1 MIYFVF
7 KIVGFDVEKRAVIK
21 HSKKEVIKHSAA
33 VQISNKI
40 SLLQRRCWNLLL
52 ANAYDDLPNKE
63 IYEIKIKDLSEALGF
78 DSKNLEYLKN
88 SLEQITSFTLKWNI
102 LDKEGKQEWGVASI
116 LSEAKIKD
124 GIVSYAYSPT
134 IRKRLY
140 NPTMYAKINLSMQNK
155 FDSKYTLAL
164 YELFIDYFIVK
175 IGRGETPYISVEN
188 MKALLGIDGTE
199 YNLFKIFN
207 RDVIKKSLKEINK
220 KSDLNVEVVY
230 KREGRSVAFL
240 KFHIT
245 EKEDKKDKK
254 FQNEDYL
261 EMFSKLQ
268 GRFLLT
274 IKQSETILEKYE
286 DLSLL
291 NILLKDIEKKYKN
304 NEIKNLGAYSF
315 KYLSEHTGII
325 VSVIDQ
331 EAKKEK
337 EDDNEPK
344 STEIIFFKK
353 LKKEYEHAKE
363 EKVSDFI
370 KNNRDK
376 LDDYFPAFIEE
387 NKHILSQTLSEEEIE
402 QGELLKAK
410 INESKQLMMLFRY
423 FLLQNIIDK
432 RYRTFE
438 DYVSPE

>member
-1 MIYFVF
+1 M
-7 KIVGFDVEKRAVIK
+7 E
-21 HSKKEVIKHSAA
+21 KKEVIKHSAA

-63 IYEIKIKDLSEALGF
+63 IYEIKIKDLSESLGF

-102 LDKEGKQEWGVASI
+102 LDKEGKEEWGVASI

-124 GIVSYAYSPT
+124 GVVSYAYSPT

-164 YELFIDYFIVK
+164 YELFIDYYIVK

-230 KREGRSVAFL
+230 KRTGRSVAFL

-245 EKEDKKDKK
+245 EKEDKKDIK
-254 FQNEDYL
+254 FKSEESL
-261 EMFSKLQ
+261 EMFSRLQ

-274 IKQSETILEKYE
+274 IKQSETILEKYKNFSI
-286 DLSLL
+286 LNMLL
-291 NILLKDIEKKYKN
+291 RDIEKKYKN

-325 VSVIDQ
+325 ESTIDQ
-331 EAKKEK
+331 ELQKEQ
-337 EDDNEPK
+337 ENTNDLH
-344 STEIIFFKK
+344 SAEIIYLNK
-353 LKKEYEHAKE
+353 LKKEYEYTKE
-363 EKVSDFI
+363 EKISDFI
-370 KNNRDK
+370 KNNRET
-376 LDDYFPAFIEE
+376 LNDYFPAFREA
-387 NKHILSQTLSEEEIE
+387 NKSILRQTLLDEEIA
-402 QGELLKAK
+402 QDELLKSK
-410 INESKQLMMLFRY
+410 INESKQLMILFRDH
-423 FLLQNIIDK
+423 LLQNIIDK
-432 RYRTFE
+432 SYRTFE
-438 DYVSPE
+438 DYISRKIE